1 MILAVSYKSEEMTK
15 ALQPYEK
22 ILDIKIEYSLEKEP
36 MGTAGPIALAKNYIM
51 DNESSDD
58 ESFFVLNSDITS
70 EFPFENLLKFHK
82 SHGKEGTI
90 MVTTV
95 DEPSK
100 YGVVVYD
107 QSTGKIDRFVEKPQE
122 FVGNKINAGIYIFK
136 TSILNRIPVR
146 FLLYI

>member
-1 MILAVSYKSEEMTK
+1 MTK

-22 ILDIKIEYSLEKEP
+22 ILDIKIEYSLEKEA
-36 MGTAGPIALAKNYIM
+36 MGTAGPIALAKDFIK
-51 DNESSDD
+51 DSESTDD

-70 EFPFENLLKFHK
+70 EFPFESLLKFHK
-82 SHGKEGTI
+82 SHGREGTI

-136 TSILNRIPVR
+136 TSILNRIPVCYHNYSKR
-146 FLLYI
+146 K